1 MNVKRMAAAL
11 VACLAVAGCGD
22 DGDKYVGDR
31 YSLTVF
37 AYNAITGE
45 PIPSADLASGLSLY
59 QGATKMKPAV
69 LDSTL
74 PGAVVF
80 SGIPADYNTGS
91 SSDEG
96 FNKVYP
102 IVANITGYGLFQGE
116 VSFKTGTSYGDA
128 ADDLFAQVGTIYLF
142 PLGHQAPD
150 YRFTVLYNGK
160 PVPNAVVLFDP
171 DFDQGAATDTDDG
184 NHIITPVSGHAR
196 ALQATTDANGQVTF
210 AGAELALGVYYQP
223 SMLPVAFEGAQ
234 LAALGADDLD
244 PLQVGFDNS
253 DQILSAYDLAPDEYN
268 YGLYVTYAS
277 NKSEQVDP
285 TGTLTIVFSRPVS
298 LTANNGGFEQYSY
311 GTDGVLAAAPTV
323 ELSTDGLTL
332 TLRPN
337 WATDPD
343 TANTNPGAYVRY
355 DDGTVTLN
363 GSPAAGSFEVF
374 GDLYTADY
382 NGISRYVVLVKE

>member
-59 QGATKMKPAV
+59 QGASKMRPSV
-69 LDSTL
+69 LDSAL

-80 SGIPADYNTGS
+80 SGIPADYNIGS
-91 SSDEG
+91 SSDAG

-128 ADDLFAQVGTIYLF
+128 ADDLFAQVGTIYLY
-142 PLGHQAPD
+142 PLGYRAPD

-160 PVPNAVVLFDP
+160 PVPNAVVQLDP
-171 DFDQGAATDTDDG
+171 DFTNTEDEDWFTDRDG
-184 NHIITPVSGHAR
+184 GNDIITPVSGHAR

-210 AGAELALGVYYQP
+210 AGAQLALGIYYY
-223 SMLPVAFEGAQ
+223 SSLLPVEFEGAQ
-234 LAALGADDLD
+234 LGARSAWVD
-244 PLQVGFDNS
+244 VGFDNT
-253 DQILSAYDLAPDEYN
+253 DRIISATDLAPGN
-268 YGLYVTYAS
+268 AYGLYVAYIT
-277 NKSEQVDP
+277 NKSQQVDAS
-285 TGTLTIVFSRPVS
+285 GTLTIVFSRPVS
-298 LTANNGGFEQYSY
+298 LAGTSFTHSAANV
-311 GTDGVLAAAPTV
+311 GTGATNTNPNVSLSSDGQT
-323 ELSTDGLTL
+323 LTL
-332 TLRPN
+332 TPS
-337 WATDPD
+337 WSTTATL
-343 TANTNPGAYVRY
+343 NPGATVTYAA
-355 DDGTVTLN
+355 GTVTVN
-363 GSPAAGSFEVF
+363 GYPGAAAIPVF
-374 GDLYTADY
+374 GLVTAD
-382 NGISRYVVLVKE
+382 NSGISGTVVLARQ